1 MDADDKVAAS
11 GQEGQPVRAK
21 SPLRY
26 PRHAA
31 PRRYCMQ
38 YFERLLLRSPTVC
51 SVDCGSSRSKLRPT
65 TNVSISPLCLWPPSE
80 AALTRF
86 FGESDLP
93 LPGGRY

>member
-1 MDADDKVAAS
+1 MDADDKGAAS

-51 SVDCGSSRSKLRPT
+51 SGFDLSRSFIPTADIAATSAIRERISLRT
-65 TNVSISPLCLWPPSE
+65 ATSD
-80 AALTRF
+80 AA
-86 FGESDLP
+86 
-93 LPGGRY
+93 